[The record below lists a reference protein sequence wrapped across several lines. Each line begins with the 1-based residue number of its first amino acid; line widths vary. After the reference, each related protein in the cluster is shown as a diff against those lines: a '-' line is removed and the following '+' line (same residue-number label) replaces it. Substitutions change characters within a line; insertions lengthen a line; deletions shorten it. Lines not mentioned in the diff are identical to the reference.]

1 MRARLLAGIA
11 LVASLAGAGGVTAAP
26 AAVHLAPVG
35 LAFGGPVPT
44 ATLPSYGE
52 RGTHVVGY
60 EHGATVRM
68 TLTLRNTGPLPMTVT
83 SLSMGERVAPLLTA
97 TSVRG
102 LPLGLAPGERGEVE
116 VDARLDNCRFT
127 HERQLDTY
135 DGLRIGFDVLGRS
148 AARDV
153 PFDRPVL
160 VHSPMIVGCPDRK
173 LDRQAAD
180 RVDLTR
186 VS

>member
-1 MRARLLAGIA
+1 MRPRLLLGVA
-11 LVASLAGAGGVTAAP
+11 LAAALAGAGAVTAAP
-26 AAVHLAPVG
+26 SVVGLAPVE
-35 LAFGGPVPT
+35 LSFAGPVPT

-60 EHGATVRM
+60 EHRATVRM
-68 TLTLRNTGPLPMTVT
+68 TLTVRNSGPLPMTVT
-83 SLSMGERVAPLLTA
+83 SLSLGERTAPLLTA
-97 TSVRG
+97 TRVRG

-135 DGLRIGFDVLGRS
+135 EGVRIAFDVLGASGVRE
-148 AARDV
+148 V

-180 RVDLTR
+180 RMDLTR
-186 VS
+186 AS